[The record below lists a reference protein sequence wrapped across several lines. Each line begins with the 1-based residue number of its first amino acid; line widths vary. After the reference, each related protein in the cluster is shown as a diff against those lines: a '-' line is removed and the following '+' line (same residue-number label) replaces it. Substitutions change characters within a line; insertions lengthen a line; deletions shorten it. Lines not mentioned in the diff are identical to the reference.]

1 MKEEEHRH
9 IVRKIRETPGPGN
22 AQEREA
28 EYQQMQQQDAQAVGK
43 PDATTVEPGAI
54 GVDCSAAVQHGELSM
69 RSVSH
74 SIGDRW
80 RPVLVQSRVRVWDE
94 YVDNTV
100 SPFR

>member
-43 PDATTVEPGAI
+43 PYATTVEPGAI
-54 GVDCSAAVQHGELSM
+54 GVDCSTAVQHGELSM

-80 RPVLVQSRVRVWDE
+80 RPAGLVQSRVAVWD
-94 YVDNTV
+94 DTV
-100 SPFR
+100 SWLIRG